1 MILDKEK
8 EKKTV
13 NEEKPLR
20 SINITF
26 QGQGKISTSK
36 GAPPLLKLSDRAHK
50 YFWINWRS
58 PQQRMCWSQVN
69 PVSLCHT

>member
-1 MILDKEK
+1 MLLYFTKQHQKLCITKRVIVDKEK

-13 NEEKPLR
+13 NEVKPLR

-36 GAPPLLKLSDRAHK
+36 GTPPLLKLPDRAHK
-50 YFWINWRS
+50 YF
-58 PQQRMCWSQVN
+58 
-69 PVSLCHT
+69 